1 MKKIIII
8 SIFILGMILP
18 SIDVKA
24 VDVSNEEELRNAIEQ
39 GGDITLTKD
48 IEITQPLVIDK
59 DVNISGYRD
68 ILMQGD
74 NTLMTINSG
83 NVTLDVDLYAG
94 WNGAYYDGAYPE
106 AGVIKD
112 QGTALVVNGGN
123 VNFVDSRIYAGKLGI
138 EINGGNVILSN
149 HLSIYAGKETD
160 IGYSGGKGII
170 VNNGKVELLDG
181 LKLFSGGTA
190 LTVSDD
196 SAVILTESICGT
208 NSLYSYESNGIEVN
222 NGAKINIYG
231 ENEIFGSSNSIY
243 LNGGTANLNGK
254 ISLGSS
260 TGGKGI
266 YINKGVNT
274 ATGKDVLNLGKD
286 FIFNYGYTP
295 NFNVYLNPYIKKLKV
310 TDEKG
315 FMKLL
320 ENKISVKFCGG
331 YFSACSQTEGEK
343 KAICENLNANLD
355 GSIESNELGKCTAV
369 YINGERQNEVDSSC
383 SPVTD
388 DKNEP
393 SQIVNVPATSAY
405 ASIII
410 ITLGILCVIVSVI
423 VTRRVTKKAN

>member
-8 SIFILGMILP
+8 SIFVLGMIIP
-18 SIDVKA
+18 NINVKA

-74 NTLMTINSG
+74 NTLMTVNSG

-295 NFNVYLNPYIKKLKV
+295 NFNVYLNPYIKK
-310 TDEKG
+310 T
-315 FMKLL
+315 
-320 ENKISVKFCGG
+320 
-331 YFSACSQTEGEK
+331 
-343 KAICENLNANLD
+343 
-355 GSIESNELGKCTAV
+355 
-369 YINGERQNEVDSSC
+369 
-383 SPVTD
+383 
-388 DKNEP
+388 
-393 SQIVNVPATSAY
+393 
-405 ASIII
+405 
-410 ITLGILCVIVSVI
+410 
-423 VTRRVTKKAN
+423 